1 MTKIG
6 SYKFGIFLSSII
18 CSYLAHFYTQAQKLK
33 KFNTEKNSLYFLK
46 RKLFLYF
53 RKWNPAIFKP
63 SSKNKIIIIIIIII
77 IIHPKEISYT
87 IVLKNFLY
95 FRKWK
100 PSKKIISS
108 QKNDF
113 LVFWETETL
122 KKNSLFFWKRNFL
135 IFQETETLK
144 NF

>member
-77 IIHPKEISYT
+77 HPKEISYT

-100 PSKKIISS
+100 PSKKLYFLKRMIFLYFGKRKPWKKIPCISG
-108 QKNDF
+108 NETF
-113 LVFWETETL
+113 LYFRKL
-122 KKNSLFFWKRNFL
+122 KP
-135 IFQETETLK
+135 
-144 NF
+144 